1 MEENKEQS
9 NSSSFEDLSNE
20 NGIEETDLE
29 TSASNNDLEPT
40 KPESEPELIDIIG
53 NGQLTKKVLLDF
65 GMLLHKY
72 ICLMML
78 LCLDHR

>member
-53 NGQLTKKVLLDF
+53 NGQLTKKVLLD
-65 GMLLHKY
+65 
-72 ICLMML
+72 
-78 LCLDHR
+78 LCYFINIYV